1 MSFRMR
7 DVLVGVVG
15 TAAGIGKGIGQ
26 SVVAGG
32 RAIAAGWSRPR
43 EPEPESV
50 PLPPPLPPDPER
62 LHVAGRPQELT
73 RQAWWEVVRVIYAD
87 VARDRLFL
95 VAAGVAFY
103 VLLSIFPAISAL
115 VSIYGL
121 FADAKVIVNQM
132 TQLAFVLPPGAFD
145 IIRGQADT
153 IASATRPNLSL
164 LAIGSTLLALW
175 SANAGM
181 KSMFEAMNIIYAE
194 EEKRS
199 FLRLNA
205 QSFLFTLGA
214 FGVFIAV
221 VAMLIVLPLIFGL
234 VQMQERFWEGF
245 ALLRWPALFVV
256 TAIFLTLLNRYGPSR
271 PTQRARWAIWGS
283 VFGAAVWLI
292 VSSIFSYYLAHFGN
306 YAATYGSLATIAGL
320 MMWLWISALVVLV
333 GVELN
338 VELEQR
344 TARWEAEREYAEA
357 IRRREAILEKQNSRT
372 KRLSR

>member
-1 MSFRMR
+1 MR
-7 DVLVGVVG
+7 DVLVGVAG
-15 TAAGIGKGIGQ
+15 TVAGVGKGIGQ
-26 SVVAGG
+26 SVAAGG
-32 RAIAAGWSRPR
+32 RAIAGGWGKK
-43 EPEPESV
+43 PEVAPEI
-50 PLPPPLPPDPER
+50 PLPPPLPHDPER

-73 RQAWWEVVRVIYAD
+73 RQAWWEVALVIYAD
-87 VARDRLFL
+87 IARDRLFL

-153 IASATRPNLSL
+153 IASATTPNLSL
-164 LAIGSTLLALW
+164 LAVGSTLLALW

-194 EEKRS
+194 DEKRS

-214 FGVFIAV
+214 FAVFMAV
-221 VAMLIVLPLIFGL
+221 AAMLIVLPLIFAW

-245 ALLRWPALFVV
+245 AILRWPALFVV
-256 TAIFLTLLNRYGPSR
+256 TAVFLTLLNRYGPSR
-271 PTQRARWAIWGS
+271 PSHRARWAIWGS
-283 VFGAAVWLI
+283 VFGAAVWMA
-292 VSSIFSYYLAHFGN
+292 VSSIFSYYLAHFAN

-338 VELEQR
+338 AELEQR
-344 TARWEAEREYAEA
+344 TARWEAERDYAEA
-357 IRRREAILEKQNSRT
+357 IRRREALLEKQNSRAR
-372 KRLSR
+372 RLSR

>member
-1 MSFRMR
+1 MR

-15 TAAGIGKGIGQ
+15 TAAGVGKGIGQ
-26 SVVAGG
+26 SVAAQG
-32 RAIAAGWSRPR
+32 RAIAAGWGRKRQPA
-43 EPEPESV
+43 PEML
-50 PLPPPLPPDPER
+50 PLPPPLAPDPER
-62 LHVAGRPQELT
+62 RHVAGRPQELS
-73 RQAWWEVVRVIYAD
+73 RQAWWEVALVLYAD
-87 VARDRLFL
+87 ITRDRLFL

-121 FADAKVIVNQM
+121 FADAKVIVDQM

-145 IIRGQADT
+145 IIRGQAET
-153 IASATRPNLSL
+153 IAGAARQNLSL
-164 LAIGSTLLALW
+164 LAIASTLFALW

-181 KSMFEAMNIIYAE
+181 KSMFDAMNIIYAE

-214 FGVFIAV
+214 FAVFIAV
-221 VAMLIVLPLIFGL
+221 IAMLVVLPLIFAL
-234 VQMQERFWEGF
+234 VEMQERFWEGF
-245 ALLRWPALFVV
+245 AILRWPALFVV
-256 TAIFLTLLNRYGPSR
+256 TATFLTLLNRYGPSR
-271 PTQRARWAIWGS
+271 PPQRARWAIWGS
-283 VFGAAVWLI
+283 VFGTATWMA
-292 VSSIFSYYLAHFGN
+292 VSSIFSYYLAHFAN

-320 MMWLWISALVVLV
+320 MMWLWLSALVVLV

-338 VELEQR
+338 AELEHR
-344 TARWEAEREYAEA
+344 TARWEAEREYEEA
-357 IRRREAILEKQNSRT
+357 IRRRDAILEKQNSRT

>member
-1 MSFRMR
+1 MSFRVR

-15 TAAGIGKGIGQ
+15 TAVGVGKGLGQ
-26 SVVAGG
+26 SVVASG
-32 RAIAAGWSRPR
+32 RAVAGGWGRKP
-43 EPEPESV
+43 EPAPESV

-73 RQAWWEVVRVIYAD
+73 RQAWWEITRVIYAD
-87 VARDRLFL
+87 IARDRLFL

-103 VLLSIFPAISAL
+103 IMLSIFPAISAL

-121 FADAKVIVNQM
+121 FADAKVIVDQM

-153 IASATRPNLSL
+153 IASAESQNLSL
-164 LAIGSTLLALW
+164 LAIASTLFALW

-181 KSMFEAMNIIYAE
+181 KSMFDAMNLIYAE

-221 VAMLIVLPLIFGL
+221 TVLLIVLPLIFGL
-234 VQMQERFWEGF
+234 VEMQERFWQGY
-245 ALLRWPALFVV
+245 AILRWPALFVV
-256 TAIFLTLLNRYGPSR
+256 TATFLTLLNRYGPSR
-271 PTQRARWAIWGS
+271 PPQRARWAIWGS
-283 VFGAAVWLI
+283 VFGAAAWMA
-292 VSSIFSYYLAHFGN
+292 VSSIFSYYLAHFAN

-320 MMWLWISALVVLV
+320 MMWLWVSALVVLV

-338 VELEQR
+338 AELEER
-344 TARWEAEREYAEA
+344 TARWEAEREYEEA
-357 IRRREAILEKQNSRT
+357 IRRRAAILEKQNSRA